1 MPNQTQNLAFQSLQW
16 LREKVFPLW
25 LRVGI
30 DHNTGIFVENLSFD
44 GIPQNSSRRSLVQA
58 RQIYAFCEGVR
69 LGVID
74 KSLMRDLIDKSGRS
88 FVGSYALPNG
98 AFVHSV
104 GTDNQHQN
112 LDLDLYSQAF
122 AIFGLAQAY
131 MVSPKEEFKTAALK
145 TVKYLY
151 EARKNRAG
159 GFTEIKSSKTSF
171 QSNPHMHLFE
181 SAIAWLAIDKNPT
194 WAKLSAELYDL
205 CTKKFVD
212 SKTGFL
218 AEFFDE
224 NWNPIRENGN
234 FVFEPGHHFEWSWL
248 ITQYRELV
256 PGENLHSRKL
266 FDLAEKFGL
275 SSDKRLA
282 LDEIWSNGEVKK
294 KSSRFWPQCERVKA
308 AVVLGEAKIADQ
320 AMKALLDNFLILD
333 KGLWKDTL
341 LEDGK
346 YAEVPVK
353 ASSLYHIINAISE
366 YLKHQPKFGA

>member
-58 RQIYAFCEGVR
+58 RQIYAFCEGLR

-104 GTDNQHQN
+104 GADNQHQN

-145 TVKYLY
+145 IVKYLY
-151 EARKNRAG
+151 EARKNQAG
-159 GFTEIKSSKTSF
+159 GFTEDRKSTRLNSSHSTLSRMP
-171 QSNPHMHLFE
+171 S
-181 SAIAWLAIDKNPT
+181 SA
-194 WAKLSAELYDL
+194 
-205 CTKKFVD
+205 
-212 SKTGFL
+212 
-218 AEFFDE
+218 
-224 NWNPIRENGN
+224 
-234 FVFEPGHHFEWSWL
+234 
-248 ITQYRELV
+248 
-256 PGENLHSRKL
+256 
-266 FDLAEKFGL
+266 
-275 SSDKRLA
+275 
-282 LDEIWSNGEVKK
+282 
-294 KSSRFWPQCERVKA
+294 
-308 AVVLGEAKIADQ
+308 
-320 AMKALLDNFLILD
+320 
-333 KGLWKDTL
+333 
-341 LEDGK
+341 
-346 YAEVPVK
+346 
-353 ASSLYHIINAISE
+353 
-366 YLKHQPKFGA
+366 